1 MALNRVVLLL
11 DEDLIAAVET
21 YRTKSQ
27 ISSPDK
33 AHAELIRLG
42 LSSGTAVPALSD
54 AVVAE
59 IAEFAAGNGIS
70 YDLAL
75 AHVVANGL
83 ANIEEANTL

>member
-1 MALNRVVLLL
+1 MGLNRIVSHL
-11 DEDLIAAVET
+11 DEDLIAAVAT
-21 YRTKSQ
+21 YQQQQQLDSF
-27 ISSPDK
+27 DK
-33 AHAELIRLG
+33 AQAELIRLG